1 MASVIEIDTPASSC
15 KNTTSNLF
23 NLLLVMKKATLE
35 DRIIERIKRS
45 KDNVFLR
52 KEFDGLGGY
61 DQVGRVLRGLV
72 KKGVLVKAGYG
83 IYVKAR
89 VSSLTGNF
97 IPVTTIHE
105 IAMDALTK
113 LGVNYEWGK
122 SARKYNE
129 GMTTQVPAFPA
140 LNIGNSRVTRKICFG
155 YKTIKFEREGIV
167 K

>member
-1 MASVIEIDTPASSC
+1 MQ
-15 KNTTSNLF
+15 
-23 NLLLVMKKATLE
+23 KKTLE
-35 DRIIERIKRS
+35 DRILKLIKGS

-52 KEFDGLGGY
+52 KEFDGLDDY

-97 IPVTTIHE
+97 IPVITIHD

-113 LGVNYEWGK
+113 LGVNYEWGRAVK
-122 SARKYNE
+122 KYNE
-129 GMTTQVPAFPA
+129 GKTTQVPAFPA
-140 LNIGNSRVTRKICFG
+140 LNIGNSRVTRKIFFA
-155 YKTIKFEREGIV
+155 YKTIRFEREGVV
-167 K
+167 KWKS